1 MSAHHPKLSRIASA
15 GFSLVELMVALT
27 IGSGAHRRR
36 RLRVSQ
42 SRDTYA
48 LNESTA
54 RLQEEARYALSLIE
68 PDVQLAGYYGFT
80 NAYDDVQLSSAARA
94 PRQRSCSRT
103 TRRPAACWRARTIAA
118 TILPS
123 TS

>member
-1 MSAHHPKLSRIASA
+1 MRAHQLKLTRIASA
-15 GFSLVELMVALT
+15 GFSLIELMVALT
-27 IGSGAHRRR
+27 IGLVLIGGA
-36 RLRVSQ
+36 VYVYQQ

-80 NAYDDVQLSSAARA
+80 NAYDDVQLVIGGASTPATQLEQADPAAARPA
-94 PRQRSCSRT
+94 RRRRRLRQ
-103 TRRPAACWRARTIAA
+103 
-118 TILPS
+118 
-123 TS
+123 